1 MRETTQS
8 CHVSY
13 VRRILG
19 PRSRSVF
26 YHTMSS
32 KLKTQLIHKDSEF
45 MPVISSFTVIQ
56 VLLSCSHVFHRVS
69 IFKPIDIHVLHTS
82 VLINNSAIIS
92 ILKLWTI
99 NRQSFI
105 FISWITRTLYHVG
118 MSPSLWEVHGEENL
132 SDVSERTVPDTGHP
146 WRSKAAQEQV
156 CHNVSHKHKLSFSW
170 SKYHIPDYKYQYSLK
185 IFLFGSMYRIQA
197 AWRGYVVRCW
207 YMKLRETVPPTD
219 PKLKKKFYAS
229 RVSLTQKYLFNAM
242 NVKF

>member
-105 FISWITRTLYHVG
+105 FISKITRTLYHVG

-156 CHNVSHKHKLSFSW
+156 CHNVSHKYKLSFSW
-170 SKYHIPDYKYQYSLK
+170 SKYCIPDNTNINIHS
-185 IFLFGSMYRIQA
+185 IFFFLALCIGSRLHGEGMWWGVGIWSWGRQCHLLILS
-197 AWRGYVVRCW
+197 WRKNSMLV
-207 YMKLRETVPPTD
+207 E
-219 PKLKKKFYAS
+219 
-229 RVSLTQKYLFNAM
+229 
-242 NVKF
+242 